1 MSSKETGVFNIL
13 NAIDVG
19 NHIEQKNGLS
29 YLSWAWA
36 WSTVKSIFPKTTYKV
51 YENEQGLNYHHDN
64 KTAWVKVGVTIED
77 ECIEYLPVMDFK
89 NKSIPLSA
97 LTSMDVN
104 KAIQRALTKAIAR
117 QGLGLY
123 VYAGEDLPE
132 SAK

>member
-77 ECIEYLPVMDFK
+77 ECIEYLPVM
-89 NKSIPLSA
+89 
-97 LTSMDVN
+97 
-104 KAIQRALTKAIAR
+104 
-117 QGLGLY
+117 
-123 VYAGEDLPE
+123 E
-132 SAK
+132 SF